1 MEVREFVG
9 FFLRQKKRELCC
21 GTVVGIVSIFL
32 TLASQKR
39 RNCYLLSLKIESY
52 YLIFGW

>member
-9 FFLRQKKRELCC
+9 FFLRQKKREHAVL
-21 GTVVGIVSIFL
+21 GIVSILL

-39 RNCYLLSLKIESY
+39 KKLLKLLRRVI
-52 YLIFGW
+52 I